1 MNCIDKLVHQ
11 NESFS
16 IHNIKKLKINHLPY
30 SLKVLL
36 ENILRNNSNVPS
48 HQNIIDQF
56 IGWNGDIKSQIELSF
71 SPSRVIMQDFTGVP
85 AIVDLACLLYTSPSP
100 RD

>member
-56 IGWNGDIKSQIELSF
+56 IGWNGDIKSQIDIDF
-71 SPSRVIMQDFTGVP
+71 SRALKDKRPEKR
-85 AIVDLACLLYTSPSP
+85 DLFKGLF
-100 RD
+100 